1 MRASRF
7 LLLAAVLAAIAVWL
21 GWSQTPQTP
30 ALRGVALTALPGWTQ
45 DNPQA
50 TLRAFIA
57 ACDRAPW
64 RRLHPPLAARLKLT
78 PEDWQATC
86 DQASRT
92 PTAAAQSFF
101 ETHFQALEWRR
112 GWAPAGFFTGYFLP
126 ELEGARSIDPCCP
139 VPLYRRPPELVS
151 IDLGQFAP
159 DLAGRRLAG
168 RVEGGRLQAFADRAT
183 IDAGALAG
191 RDLELAWV
199 ADPVEAFF
207 LHIQG
212 SGQIRFADG
221 SLLRVGFAGHNGHP
235 YHAIGRS
242 LIARGAITAEALT
255 LDSLADW
262 LRAHPE
268 DAAALMRENASYVF
282 FRALDGSGA
291 EGSLSTVLTAG
302 RSLAVDPLHAPLG
315 LPVWVDTDTDTDTG
329 DAAGRGPY
337 RRLMLA
343 EDTGGAIKGA
353 GRADIFFGAGS
364 RARALAG
371 HQKHPGRLVLL
382 VPKPA
387 P

>member
-7 LLLAAVLAAIAVWL
+7 LLLAAAIAAMAVWL
-21 GWSQTPQTP
+21 GWTQTPQTP
-30 ALRGVALTALPGWTQ
+30 ALRPVDASALPGWAA
-45 DNPQA
+45 DDPQA
-50 TLRAFIA
+50 TLHAFIT

-64 RRLHPPLAARLKLT
+64 RRLDPALAARLQLT
-78 PEDWQATC
+78 AADWQAAC
-86 DQASRT
+86 DLAART
-92 PTAAAQSFF
+92 PPQAAQGFF

-126 ELEGARSIDPCCP
+126 ELQGAPVPHPCCP

-151 IDLGQFAP
+151 VDLGQFAP

-168 RVEGGRLQAFADRAT
+168 RVEDGRLKPYADRAA

-191 RDLELAWV
+191 RNLELAWV

-221 SLLRVGFAGHNGHP
+221 TLLRVGFAGHNGHA

-242 LIARGAITAEALT
+242 LIARGAIAADALT
-255 LDSLADW
+255 LDSLAAW

-282 FRALDGSGA
+282 FRTLDGAGA
-291 EGSLSTVLTAG
+291 EGSLATTLTAG
-302 RSLAVDPLHAPLG
+302 RSLAVDPLHTPLG
-315 LPVWVDTDTDTDTG
+315 LPVWIDTS
-329 DAAGRGPY
+329 AGTADSRQTY

-353 GRADIFFGAGS
+353 GRADIFFGAGP

-371 HQKHPGRLVLL
+371 HQKHPGRLVVLL
-382 VPKPA
+382 PKPA